1 MGADIQYLTN
11 AEGQRTAVIISID
24 DWEDIS
30 KYLNERGV
38 LNEIGEDIRA
48 AMKEV
53 RAMKT
58 GEVKETELSD
68 FLNDL

>member
-11 AEGQRTAVIISID
+11 AEGQRTAVIISMD

-38 LNEIGEDIRA
+38 LNEIGEDIRE

-58 GEVKETELSD
+58 GEVKETELSN